1 MKKLFERNDLLVIM
15 AVSVLSIILLIP
27 HFIGRDALSAEIS
40 VDGEVIKTVNLEE
53 ISEPCEIKTDTS
65 PAVTITAEKGRIRVS
80 DAECPDRL
88 CVGFGWLDSDGDTA
102 VCLPAKV
109 VVTVKGADNKNAPDV
124 ITY

>member
-1 MKKLFERNDLLVIM
+1 MKKLFERNDLLIII
-15 AVSVLSIILLIP
+15 AVCIAAIILLIP

-40 VDGEVIKTVNLEE
+40 VDGEVVKTVNLEE
-53 ISEPCEIKTDTS
+53 ITEPCEIKTDTS

-88 CVGFGWLDSDGDTA
+88 CVAAGWLDSAGDTA

-109 VVTVKGADNKNAPDV
+109 IVTVKGAENRNAPDV